1 MRLGQVDDEKQLV
14 ILHGEIKASPFSHE
28 ARIKDWIG
36 LMIEEN
42 CIVEMRVVLAHE
54 LEKIRKEKGITQGEL
69 ARRMGTKQSG
79 VARMVNNPD
88 TSTLDNLMKGL
99 IALGAPISRIA
110 ACLLL
115 CSGAGN

>member
-1 MRLGQVDDEKQLV
+1 MAMTREKRAKL
-14 ILHGEIKASPFSHE
+14 E
-28 ARIKDWIG
+28 AAGFKLTNTKDWIG
-36 LMIEEN
+36 LTIEESR
-42 CIVEMRVVLAHE
+42 IVEMRIALAQE

-79 VARMVNNPD
+79 IARMINNPD
-88 TSTLDNLMKGL
+88 SSTLDNLMKGL
-99 IALGAPISRIA
+99 IALGTPISRIA